1 VGARGEQGARTTD
14 PLNDSASASQRR
26 AAAIGDR
33 TMTMGGLA
41 ERTSAGGLFRFARGM
56 TGPLVGLVALC
67 VFLSFSTDTFL
78 SLRNIL
84 NVMDQ
89 ITVLGVMA
97 VGMTLVILIGGI
109 DLSVGSVLALS
120 GMVLGYL
127 GDNLHWPFGLSIVI
141 ALVVSAL
148 CGLVSGLMVTR
159 LRMPAFIATLAM
171 MSIARGVASIITNG
185 EQIVGFP
192 DWFSDLAITRHFGF
206 LTVTVGLMLAIAAI
220 AWIILQY
227 RPAGRALYAIGG
239 SAEVA
244 RLAGINVR
252 GATLGVYTLCAAL
265 AGLAGVILSAR
276 LDSAQPSSGIGY
288 ELDTIAAVVIG
299 GASLSGGLGSI
310 GGTAAGVLIIG
321 FLRNGLNLMGVSPFV
336 QQVVIGLV
344 IAIAVAAD
352 TMRNR
357 RA

>member
-1 VGARGEQGARTTD
+1 
-14 PLNDSASASQRR
+14 
-26 AAAIGDR
+26 
-33 TMTMGGLA
+33 MGGLA
-41 ERTSAGGLFRFARGM
+41 ARANPGGLFKFARGV
-56 TGPLVGLVALC
+56 TGPLVGLVVLC

-120 GMVLGYL
+120 GMVLGFL
-127 GDNLHWPFGLSIVI
+127 GDNLHWPFFIGIFV
-141 ALVVSAL
+141 ALAVSAL

-159 LRMPAFIATLAM
+159 LNMPAFIATLAM

-192 DWFSDLAITRHFGF
+192 DWFSNLAIVRHLGF
-206 LTVTVGLMLAIAAI
+206 LTVTVGVMLAITAV
-220 AWIILQY
+220 AWIVLKY

-252 GATLGVYTLCAAL
+252 RATLWVYTLCAAL

-310 GGTAAGVLIIG
+310 SGTAAGVLIIG
-321 FLRNGLNLMGVSPFV
+321 FLRNGLNLLQVSPFV
-336 QQVVIGLV
+336 QQVIIGLV

>member
-1 VGARGEQGARTTD
+1 MTIGGATVEAKNGGGALNFVRGA
-14 PLNDSASASQRR
+14 
-26 AAAIGDR
+26 
-33 TMTMGGLA
+33 
-41 ERTSAGGLFRFARGM
+41 
-56 TGPLVGLVALC
+56 TGPLIGLILLC
-67 VFLSFSTDTFL
+67 AFLSLATDTFL
-78 SLRNIL
+78 SVRNFL
-84 NVMDQ
+84 NVLDQ
-89 ITVLGVMA
+89 VTVLGVMA

-120 GMVLGYL
+120 GMVMGYL
-127 GDNLHWPFGLSIVI
+127 GDNLGWPFGLAIVAALI
-141 ALVVSAL
+141 ASSL
-148 CGLVSGLMVTR
+148 CGLASGLMVTR
-159 LRMPAFIATLAM
+159 LHMPAFIATLAM

-192 DWFSDLAITRHFGF
+192 DWFSNLAIIRHFGF
-206 LTVTVGLMLAIAAI
+206 LTVTVAVMIVIVAI
-220 AWIILQY
+220 AWIVLTF

-252 GATLGVYTLCAAL
+252 EATLIVYMLCALA

-299 GASLSGGLGSI
+299 GASLSGGIGGI
-310 GGTAAGVLIIG
+310 GGTVVGVLIIG
-321 FLRNGLNLMGVSPFV
+321 FLRNGLNLLQVSPFV
-336 QQVVIGLV
+336 QQVIIGLV

-352 TMRNR
+352 TMRR
-357 RA
+357 KRA